1 MVYVWEWRTYRDYE
15 LRNVKSLEK
24 LQRQMKRLMQYYGL
38 DTTEI
43 PEGAY
48 GGPPPPPPVSE
59 RRASDGVVGRQQPL
73 VDPTPTRLSLPTRV
87 DGRQGGGFQ
96 AAYPLQVYILYTCTV
111 HVHTMY
117 MYMYMVHVHIAGID
131 TGLKIPS
138 LSWGHVSI
146 V

>member
-48 GGPPPPPPVSE
+48 GGPPPPPPVSG
-59 RRASDGVVGRQQPL
+59 RRASDGVVGHQQPL
-73 VDPTPTRLSLPTRV
+73 VDPTPPRRSLPTRV
-87 DGRQGGGFQ
+87 DGRQSGGFQ
-96 AAYPLQVYILYTCTV
+96 AAYPLQVHFVYMYTQSTCTCIWYMYILQ
-111 HVHTMY
+111 
-117 MYMYMVHVHIAGID
+117 G
-131 TGLKIPS
+131 
-138 LSWGHVSI
+138 SI
-146 V
+146 RD